1 MMFTVNGGCM
11 LMECFNEFFI
21 ENEKIKERDSFEESF
36 LKGGKSLYEV
46 IRIIDGAPLFLK
58 SHLERFYNSA
68 KLEGL
73 NLWLDEEEIKENI
86 NRHIEINRVSIG
98 NIKLVFNFNKGKNN
112 TFLCYFL
119 KHNYPE
125 EIEYKRGVK
134 TILYHGERENPNAK
148 VINMDFRKIVGE
160 KIKEEKAYEAILVDR
175 NGYITEGSKSNIFM
189 IKDGKVITAPIEKVL
204 PGITR
209 QNIIDVCKNLN
220 LKVEE
225 EKVHYKHIGK
235 LEGLFISGTS
245 PKVLPIKSVDEI
257 EFKSSENKLILSI
270 IEGYNKAIEEDIK
283 GYKNKE

>member
-1 MMFTVNGGCM
+1 
-11 LMECFNEFFI
+11 MECFNEFFI

-36 LKGGKSLYEV
+36 LKEGKSLYEV

-73 NLWLDEEEIKENI
+73 NLWLAEEEIKENI
-86 NRHIEINRVSIG
+86 NRLIEINKVYIG

-112 TFLCYFL
+112 NFLCYFL

-125 EIEYKRGVK
+125 DIEYKKGVK

-209 QNIIDVCKNLN
+209 QNIMDVCKNLN
-220 LKVEE
+220 LNVEE
-225 EKVHYKHIGK
+225 EKVHYKDIDK
-235 LEGLFISGTS
+235 LEGLFVSGTS

-270 IEGYNKAIEEDIK
+270 MEGYNKAIEEDVK

>member
-1 MMFTVNGGCM
+1 MFTVNGGCM
-11 LMECFNEFFI
+11 LMECFNKFFI
-21 ENEKIKERDSFEESF
+21 ENDKIKGIDLFEESI
-36 LKGGKSLYEV
+36 LKEGKSLYEV

-73 NLWLDEEEIKENI
+73 NLWLDEEEIKEKI
-86 NRHIEINRVSIG
+86 NRLIEINKVSIG
-98 NIKLVFNFNKGKNN
+98 NIKLVFNFNKRKNN
-112 TFLCYFL
+112 NFLCYFL

-125 EIEYKRGVK
+125 DIEYKRGVK

-220 LKVEE
+220 LKVGE
-225 EKVHYKHIGK
+225 EKVHYKEIYK

-270 IEGYNKAIEEDIK
+270 MEGYNKAIEEDVK